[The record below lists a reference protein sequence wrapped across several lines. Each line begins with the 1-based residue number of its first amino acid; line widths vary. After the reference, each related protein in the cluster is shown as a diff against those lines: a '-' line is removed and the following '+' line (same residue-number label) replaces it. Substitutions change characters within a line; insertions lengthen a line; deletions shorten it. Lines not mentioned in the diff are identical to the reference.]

1 MRRIRGILSV
11 IRPEDGLLA
20 SFGVWIGWSVAA
32 RKFFPSEPLSLIL
45 ASLSTFFLVGAL
57 NILNDMGDLH
67 IDKII
72 HSKRALAS
80 GSISLGFSKFYLLGL
95 LLASTGMAIT
105 AAVISSSP
113 LLLGIFTAGI
123 ILGLLYEIRFKKRG
137 LQGNIVIAF
146 MVFLPLILGASI
158 HGITPIVVIL
168 CIMAFLTALAKEI
181 INDVKDVEGDRGH
194 RSTLPNTLGVKPAIL
209 YSKILLTT
217 VIILSMVPIFMIG
230 LDILYLVFIGIADLL
245 LIIVMFTSYHKPI
258 LAHRLHSMGMVLSLP
273 AFLSLSI

>member
-1 MRRIRGILSV
+1 MRRIRGIFSV

-20 SFGVWIGWSVAA
+20 SFGVWIGWAVAA

-45 ASLSTFFLVGAL
+45 ASVSTFFLVGAL
-57 NILNDMGDLH
+57 NILNDMGDLD
-67 IDKII
+67 IDKLI

-95 LLASTGMAIT
+95 LLASTILAIS

-113 LLLGIFTAGI
+113 LLLGIFTAGVT
-123 ILGLLYEIRFKKRG
+123 LGLLYEIRFKKRG
-137 LQGNIVIAF
+137 LQGNIVIAV

-168 CIMAFLTALAKEI
+168 SIMAFLTALAKEI
-181 INDVKDVEGDRGH
+181 INDVKDVEGDKGH
-194 RSTLPNTLGVKPAIL
+194 RSTLPNTVGVKPSLVYA
-209 YSKILLTT
+209 KILLTS
-217 VIILSMVPIFMIG
+217 VIILSLVPVLMIG
-230 LDILYLVFIGIADLL
+230 IDIPYLIFIGMADLL
-245 LIIVMFTSYHKPI
+245 LLIVMFISYHKPV